1 MAHTFAHRTRRAIR
15 YGWVV
20 IGAAAICWLPWL
32 ALSAWL
38 GGLSGDLTRIGAWPE
53 RDYNRRVAQPRIA
66 VPSNQVEPERVHVL
80 VLGDSFSMGNV
91 WQAVVGEGAG
101 VVVKTWGY
109 GGHGC
114 VDAFLELIEQ
124 PQYARAQEVVIQ
136 TVERHLLDRFENP
149 APCAHPGLVAF
160 EGPPGFTEPQPPKG
174 QFIWDWRHLVHTL
187 GNMQRQHPSDAA
199 PIASRDTLN
208 VGLDNPKLFSNR
220 QSQRLLY
227 YLGDEA
233 KAHWT
238 PERVN
243 RAVLALQR
251 IQQRVERGGRRFTL
265 LVVPDKSSVYRPHVP
280 LGMGP
285 HGQPHFHQAFTD
297 GGIRLVWPLAELQT
311 PSAVDVYL
319 PNDTH
324 LSPLG
329 FSIVGA
335 SVLQAWGKPGLPT
348 PATARP

>member
-1 MAHTFAHRTRRAIR
+1 MARTTANRPRRGSR
-15 YGWVV
+15 YGWLV
-20 IGAAAICWLPWL
+20 IGAAALGWLPWL
-32 ALSAWL
+32 VLSAWL

-53 RDYNRRVAQPRIA
+53 RDYNRRAAQPSIA
-66 VPSNQVEPERVHVL
+66 VPSNQLQPEQIQVL

-91 WQAVVGEGAG
+91 WQAVLGQGTGLAS
-101 VVVKTWGY
+101 KTWGY

-114 VDAFLELIEQ
+114 VEAFLDLIEQ
-124 PQYARAQEVVIQ
+124 PAYGHVQEVVIQ
-136 TVERHLLDRFENP
+136 TVERHLLDRFEQP
-149 APCAHPGLVAF
+149 AACAHPGLVAF
-160 EGPPGFTEPQPPKG
+160 EGLPGVTEPRPPKG
-174 QFIWDWRHLVHTL
+174 QFIWDWRHLLQTL
-187 GNMQRQHPSDAA
+187 ANMQRRRQSDAG

-208 VGLDNPKLFSNR
+208 VGLDSPTLFSNR

-243 RAVLALQR
+243 RAILALQH
-251 IQQRVERGGRRFTL
+251 IQQRVAGGGRRFTF

-285 HGQPHFHQAFTD
+285 HGQPQFHQAFID
-297 GGIRLVWPLAELQT
+297 GGIHLVWPLRELQT
-311 PSAVDVYL
+311 HSGVDVYL

-329 FSIVGA
+329 FSVVGA
-335 SVLQAWGKPGLPT
+335 SLLHAWRMPGPST
-348 PATARP
+348 PAMARP